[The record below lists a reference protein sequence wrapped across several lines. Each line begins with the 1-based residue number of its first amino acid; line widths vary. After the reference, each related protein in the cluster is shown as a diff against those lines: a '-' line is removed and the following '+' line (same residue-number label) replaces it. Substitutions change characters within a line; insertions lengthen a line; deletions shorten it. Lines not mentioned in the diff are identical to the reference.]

1 MSKKSLAIIGSG
13 ISGLSAAVFLS
24 NKYNVHLFEK
34 NDVLGGHTRTKFIQ
48 DKIYDHNIDTGF
60 IVFNEKNYPDFT
72 NFLNFLK
79 VKTSNSN
86 MSFSFSCKLSNIEYG
101 GSNIRSLFAQPK
113 NLFSINFL
121 LLLKDIFIFYNLCKK
136 IKKINNFYDLT
147 IEEFLNLKKYNNR
160 IRDLHI
166 YPMISS
172 IWSSNKR
179 QVKNFPLILF
189 LNFFRNHG
197 LFNFENRPQWK
208 FIKEGSKSYIEA
220 ILQKNLFKYDINF
233 KIKKVIRKNNIVNII
248 NHKNILRS
256 FDLVVFAT
264 HADQA
269 LKLLEAP
276 TKNELKI
283 LSEFKYTKNTAYLH
297 SDLNFMPKHKAA
309 WSSWNFLQN
318 LKDEKVFSLTYWMNN
333 LQNLKG
339 QKNYFLSVNPSY
351 QPNAVYDEVMYEHP
365 IFNLN
370 TIEAQKKIK
379 TIQGL
384 NNTYYCGSYCGY
396 GFHEDGIQS
405 SAYVSNLLGISLP
418 WTRNKNFYNRL
429 NY

>member
-86 MSFSFSCKLSNIEYG
+86 MSFSFSCKSSNIEYG

-121 LLLKDIFIFYNLCKK
+121 LLLKDIFIFFNLCKK

-365 IFNLN
+365 IFNLK

>member
-86 MSFSFSCKLSNIEYG
+86 MSFSFSCKSSNIEYG